1 MKTFYMAHNFYTRRT
16 IRKWELMIEKKYNL
30 NLDNPFYDT
39 TRNDVEQLDKLKD
52 RSLEQKKWFSENNTP
67 EHVELIVEEDL
78 KMIRKS
84 DGLVAE
90 VNDTRIGTPMEII
103 MAYRIFKI
111 PVYIITRKYNNHPW
125 IKKHST
131 KIFRNRKEF
140 EEFIQKKFGLRKGL
154 A

>member
-1 MKTFYMAHNFYTRRT
+1 MKTFYLAHNFYTRRAV
-16 IRKWELMIEKKYNL
+16 RKWELMIEKKYNL

-39 TRNDVEQLDKLKD
+39 ARNDVEQLDKLKD
-52 RSLEQKKWFSENNTP
+52 RSPEQKKWFVENNTP
-67 EHVELIVEEDL
+67 ERVDLIVEDDL
-78 KMIRKS
+78 QMIRKS

-111 PVYIITRKYNNHPW
+111 PVYVITRKYNNHPW

-131 KIFRNRKEF
+131 KIFKNRKEF
-140 EEFIQKKFGLRKGL
+140 EQFVEKEFGLKKGL
-154 A
+154 K